1 VTLVVQIASE
11 FTGKKAFKDAEK
23 ATGGLDESAKKL
35 GKALAAAFAT
45 DKIIDFAKASAK
57 AFMEDQ
63 KSAAMLANTLKNLSL
78 EFAAPQMETFIQGLS
93 RSAAVADEVL
103 RPAMQKLL
111 TTTGDYFKSQEL
123 LTQAIEIS
131 RGSGVDLA
139 TVAQDLASAYVGNTK
154 GLKKYNLGLTQAQ
167 LKTMSFTDVQKKL
180 TDQFKGSNAAYL
192 KTYAGQME
200 VLKTA
205 AGEAQET
212 IGKGL
217 VDAITILAGE
227 DVSVQQIADAFQSL
241 ADNVANTAVGIATLS
256 KSLKTIPGLNS
267 VMNNLKW
274 WAEHGG
280 LGIVGSTITGTGLAA
295 VGAKETN
302 KKLQNPS
309 VQMFM
314 TDQNN
319 QRLAKEQSKTQK
331 EQVKQTKALTAE
343 QKKQAALKKAG
354 TIFDIEQINLIAA
367 LKGNLSDEER
377 KRVLLQL
384 ALLTDND
391 TMAKKLTAEIATA
404 NGLTAKLAGDLSSLK
419 PAANPFEAWSSYLDG
434 IIAKVKMATGDIP
447 VTNTPPATN
456 VPRGAGGY
464 IPSNYGVGAGGST
477 LGTAA
482 LTASR
487 TDSAASIVIQIDGK
501 TIATA
506 VQDQALNG
514 NQSTINRAF
523 GSFAE

>member
-1 VTLVVQIASE
+1 MSILISLAAE
-11 FTGKKAFKDAEK
+11 YKGKKAFKDADK
-23 ATGGLDESAKKL
+23 DVSSLDKSAKKL

-93 RSAAVADEVL
+93 KSAAVADEVL

-167 LKTMSFTDVQKKL
+167 LKTMSFTDLQKKL
-180 TDQFKGSNAAYL
+180 TNQFKGSNAAYL

-200 VLKTA
+200 VLNTA
-205 AGEAQET
+205 ADEAKET

-217 VDAITILAGE
+217 IDALTLLAGE
-227 DVSVQQIADAFQSL
+227 DLSVTQIADAFQTL
-241 ADNVANTAVGIATLS
+241 ADNIANTAVGIASLA

-319 QRLAKEQSKTQK
+319 QRLNNLEIKTAKDKL
-331 EQVKQTKALTAE
+331 KQEKALLAE
-343 QKKQAALKKAG
+343 QKKQAALKKQG
-354 TIFDIEQINLIAA
+354 TVFDLEQINIIAA
-367 LKGNLSDEER
+367 LKGKISEEDKLR
-377 KRVLLQL
+377 LNLQL
-384 ALLTDND
+384 ALITGNEDQ
-391 TMAKKLTAEIATA
+391 AKKLSAQLADSIDKTGALRDYLATLPEANNPFKAWDEWLKTFKANLSAVTGTSFTGVGTDSSRSISMPAVPSIPVVSNGNTEVTVNITALGQITTQQDITEAIR
-404 NGLTAKLAGDLSSLK
+404 NGLLDAGMSGLAV
-419 PAANPFEAWSSYLDG
+419 ANVRRL
-434 IIAKVKMATGDIP
+434 
-447 VTNTPPATN
+447 
-456 VPRGAGGY
+456 
-464 IPSNYGVGAGGST
+464 
-477 LGTAA
+477 
-482 LTASR
+482 
-487 TDSAASIVIQIDGK
+487 
-501 TIATA
+501 
-506 VQDQALNG
+506 
-514 NQSTINRAF
+514 
-523 GSFAE
+523 GSFGG